1 MSFTDIFMSEIS
13 DPSAGARRAAFTA
26 AVTTS
31 AGNAVL
37 TSALFTAALIDRT
50 TAESEAELSS
60 HASMMASRTLD
71 ASASAAYNA
80 AFATSMMSYTACAT
94 PSMRRKPSGVDSR

>member
-1 MSFTDIFMSEIS
+1 MSFTVIFMSEIS

-31 AGNAVL
+31 AGDVL
-37 TSALFTAALIDRT
+37 APVVLLTAALIDCT
-50 TAESEAELSS
+50 TVESEAELSS
-60 HASMMASRTLD
+60 HAAMMAVCILD
-71 ASASAAYNA
+71 TSAFAAYNA

-94 PSMRRKPSGVDSR
+94 PSMRRKPSVVDSR